1 MLDKIRSLGL
11 RPKMMA
17 QILLVAILALSLSIA
32 YIWWKARDNALAQA
46 EEAAKEVGRHWATVV
61 QADMQVAIDTART
74 LAQTMQGMKN
84 RGVPDRGTINSILK
98 NILEEYP
105 SFVAVWTCWEPNA
118 LDNKDKEFANAAGHD
133 ETGRFVPYWN
143 RLTGLP
149 ELMPLQ
155 EYNVPG
161 KGDYYLNPLST
172 GREVVFDPTIFEIN
186 GEQQYKTVMAVPIR
200 FNDQVVGVV
209 GIDIPLKSFEAIIK
223 RVRFYEDGYG
233 FMIANNG
240 IFAAHPTRW
249 SNVGKPMEFFEFL
262 PESIQ
267 AVKNGMEATER
278 KLSKTSGQVAFYAF
292 SPIQIGFS
300 DKPWSLA
307 TNIPEKTITAP
318 ARQISI
324 QAGMI
329 GLLAILVLAGVIWLL
344 VGNITRP
351 ILGMA
356 NTIRQV
362 ARERDL
368 TLDVPVSSRDEIGMM
383 GREFNNMMKAM
394 RDSFGM
400 VEDAA
405 KGVNSQSADVA
416 KRATANRDRAEQEE
430 KQMVAVLETV
440 AQMGETASQV
450 QQASNSQAEVANKSF
465 ERLTQLIQEMKQMD
479 DASSEQIQEASVATE
494 RVAAMGETGGKVTA
508 IAQRQSEQVLQMTE
522 SMRQIAKSV
531 EEMTRAANRATEQ
544 GRMVLD
550 AAEEGRNTVDAT
562 VKGMQAIK
570 SSSEQIADIIGV
582 ITEIAEQT
590 NLLALNAAIEAAR
603 AGVHGRGFAVVA
615 DEVGKLAQRS
625 SEAAK
630 EITQLIK
637 DSTNKVEE
645 GTRLTDRSQGALHKI
660 AQGGEINM
668 RAIEEIARASDL
680 LADNTSE
687 VNKLVDDLSRLA
699 KDIAG
704 MAGQQGARREAA
716 QKALSALVEKA
727 NHISQQ
733 VAKATERSNA
743 VGEEMR
749 GIVQRSEHVKQL
761 TDAQAGR
768 SQHLREVTTESAER
782 AKQTAS
788 GASQVVGITLEMQRL
803 SANLTRQVAQFKIR
817 RGEVVEG
824 FDAASSSNPGER
836 ENPGE

>member
-1 MLDKIRSLGL
+1 MWDKIRSLGL
-11 RPKMMA
+11 RPKMAA
-17 QILLVAILALSLSIA
+17 QILFVAILALFLSIA
-32 YIWWKARDNALAQA
+32 YIGYNARKSALSQA
-46 EEAAKEVGRHWATVV
+46 EEAAREVSRHWATVV
-61 QADMQVAIDTART
+61 QADMQVAMDTART
-74 LAQTMQGMKN
+74 LAQALQGMKN
-84 RGVPDRGTINSILK
+84 RGVPDRGMINAILK

-105 SFVAVWTCWEPNA
+105 NFVAVWTCWEPNA
-118 LDNKDKEFANAAGHD
+118 LDNKDKVFANAAGHD
-133 ETGRFVPYWN
+133 QTGRFIPYWN

-149 ELMPLQ
+149 SVQPLQ
-155 EYNVPG
+155 EYNTPG
-161 KGDYYLNPLST
+161 QGDYYLTPLTT
-172 GREVVFDPTIFEIN
+172 GREIIFDPSVFEIN
-186 GEQQYKTVMAVPIR
+186 GEQQFKTVIAVPIR
-200 FNDQVVGVV
+200 FKDEIVGVV

-240 IFAAHPTRW
+240 VFAAHPTRW
-249 SNVGKPMEFFEFL
+249 SNVGKHMDFFEFTQ
-262 PESIQ
+262 ESVQ
-267 AVKNGMEATER
+267 AVKNGLEATER

-307 TNIPEKTITAP
+307 TNIPEKTITA
-318 ARQISI
+318 AAQKLTI
-324 QAGMI
+324 QASVI
-329 GLLAILVLAGVIWLL
+329 GLLAILILAGVVWLL

-351 ILGMA
+351 VLGMA

-368 TLDVPVSSRDEIGMM
+368 TLDVSVTSKDEIGMM
-383 GREFNNMMKAM
+383 GREFNNMMKAL

-405 KGVNSQSADVA
+405 KGVNSQSGEVA

-430 KQMVAVLETV
+430 KQMTSVLETV

-450 QQASNSQAEVANKSF
+450 QQASNSQAEAANKSF
-465 ERLTQLIQEMKQMD
+465 ERLAQLIEEMKQMD
-479 DASSEQIQEASVATE
+479 EASSEQIQEASVATE
-494 RVAAMGETGGKVTA
+494 RVAAMGETAGRVTG
-508 IAQRQSEQVLQMTE
+508 IAQRQSEQVLQVTD

-562 VKGMQAIK
+562 VQGMQAIK
-570 SSSEQIADIIGV
+570 GSSEQIADIISV

-637 DSTNKVEE
+637 DSTSKVEE

-680 LADNTSE
+680 LAENTSE
-687 VNKLVDDLSRLA
+687 VNKLVEDLSRLA
-699 KDIAG
+699 QEIAG
-704 MAGQQGARREAA
+704 MAGQQGQRREAA
-716 QKALSALVEKA
+716 QKALAALVEKA
-727 NHISQQ
+727 NGISEQ

-743 VGEEMR
+743 AGDEMR
-749 GIVQRSEHVKQL
+749 AIVQRSEQVKNM
-761 TDAQAGR
+761 TEAQTGR
-768 SQHLREVTTESAER
+768 SQQLREVTGESAER

-788 GASQVVGITLEMQRL
+788 GAGQVVGITLEMQRL

-817 RGEVVEG
+817 KGEVIEG
-824 FDAASSSNPGER
+824 LDLTGSSNPAAQ